1 MSLLSLNII
10 WVSEPLEFN
19 HGSKQRNRKE
29 KEQTGIGKLWPT
41 VKTFQM
47 VVLRHKQTKQKLIL
61 RERELM
67 NFRHNSQI
75 DNMKAETTAN
85 LKKKKIKLC
94 SQWQKCKRRPVELII
109 TTGTRCRELM
119 NLRHSSQIDNMK
131 AETTANLKKKK
142 VMLSMR
148 QLSWIQWQKC
158 KRRPAE
164 LVITTRCRLT
174 AAEMQ
179 RDHQQSVHRELNLNN

>member
-19 HGSKQRNRKE
+19 HGSKQWNWKE

-41 VKTFQM
+41 VKTFQT

-75 DNMKAETTAN
+75 DNMKVETTAN
-85 LKKKKIKLC
+85 LKKKIKLC
-94 SQWQKCKRRPVELII
+94 SQWQKCKQRPAELVI
-109 TTGTRCRELM
+109 TTSCRELM
-119 NLRHSSQIDNMK
+119 NLRHNSQIDNMK
-131 AETTANLKKKK
+131 AEMTANLKKKIK
-142 VMLSMR
+142 LCS
-148 QLSWIQWQKC
+148 QWQKC

-164 LVITTRCRLT
+164 LVITTRCHLT
-174 AAEMQ
+174 VAEMQ
-179 RDHQQSVHRELNLNN
+179 RDHQVHP